1 MFTTSAFR
9 QGLLVVFVA
18 VLIAAACSNGNGT
31 SLNVADTTA
40 TTTRAVDGPSTTDSG
55 NDTTTSADGDDT
67 ATTIDD
73 GHKRD
78 EPVATQPIVDSGPVE
93 CLTEYVHAHLDV
105 NDAHVQSEP
114 ASECHTHTCE
124 TPPHGPDIT
133 YSGDPWPCPEPVTT
147 EAPTTTAAPV
157 TTEVPTTT
165 AAPVTTEAPTT
176 TAAPVTTEAPT
187 STTTESVTPTP
198 TEAPT
203 STTTEPVETIDGGA
217 PVDLGR
223 IDCPGGTIMGR
234 FHSGQPTGCR
244 LADGT
249 VLCLTA
255 PPNPVE
261 PQLRLYNAAE
271 WGVCPDFNPDR
282 SPCPTS
288 QTADHDYID
297 RWDYVFTSADQPP
310 YVRPFWEHTVVLTPG
325 LWFAE
330 LCVRNNEG
338 SQIGT
343 PEPQRVLVYLSPQ
356 PFCDGLGSLNTDVDR
371 PKTYLSNG
379 TVDLLRTNTGWIGN
393 PLYRCTDR
401 NGPYRYGI
409 GLTVA
414 GDWVLR
420 IGKADLPFEVGT
432 YNESTANLNDWV
444 QQRYQEITGS

>member
-157 TTEVPTTT
+157 TTEAPTTT

-255 PPNPVE
+255 PPNPQSRSCGSTTLLNGVSALISTRTGRRA
-261 PQLRLYNAAE
+261 PLRRPPIMTTLTGGTTCSHQQTNHRMS
-271 WGVCPDFNPDR
+271 DR
-282 SPCPTS
+282 SWGRS
-288 QTADHDYID
+288 VDLI
-297 RWDYVFTSADQPP
+297 
-310 YVRPFWEHTVVLTPG
+310 PG

-343 PEPQRVLVYLSPQ
+343 PEPQRVLVYLRPQ
-356 PFCDGLGSLNTDVDR
+356 PFCDGLGSLN
-371 PKTYLSNG
+371 
-379 TVDLLRTNTGWIGN
+379 
-393 PLYRCTDR
+393 YRCV
-401 NGPYRYGI
+401 P
-409 GLTVA
+409 
-414 GDWVLR
+414 
-420 IGKADLPFEVGT
+420 P
-432 YNESTANLNDWV
+432 
-444 QQRYQEITGS
+444 